1 MKLALGFVF
10 VSLLAY
16 ALGSRQ
22 NWVRSNPLAVS
33 SAKPPISATSYLGC
47 GVDAGTGELG
57 LAPLFTWSYSG
68 KQSWTPPSGNGSY
81 AVPDQMAVSPFNE
94 MRETVVQGSY
104 DTYSEF
110 LSSYVSWFKFDVS
123 LGYKNFSA
131 GFDYDKQLGYVHKMM
146 SEGNSS
152 LMHGN
157 HLWNFYI
164 STLYPP
170 SVLKQNPMLALAI
183 SKLPPTIQSQADW
196 NDYDAF
202 RVAFGTHYLARAI
215 FGARIDF
222 NSALSNQMTQSYS
235 NSWVQEQY
243 GFYFHFVLF
252 NVSGGGF
259 ENKSSINVSQAF
271 LQGSNSNVT
280 FYGGD
285 PTLADLNNLTAW
297 TGTIESMTYP
307 LNCTLMGTWELIA
320 DPTTSTT
327 MRNFVASYLN
337 SSPSSWSYPNH
348 QRYTVRQL
356 NQDLLK
362 KKGLPLMVSHHH
374 H

>member
-1 MKLALGFVF
+1 MKLVLVF
-10 VSLLAY
+10 VLVAFLAFSTGK
-16 ALGSRQ
+16 LS
-22 NWVRSNPLAVS
+22 V
-33 SAKPPISATSYLGC
+33 PPISATNYLGC
-47 GVDAGTGELG
+47 GFDAGTGELG

-68 KQSWTPPSGNGSY
+68 KQKWSPPSGNGSY
-81 AVPDQMAVSPFNE
+81 AVPDQMAVSPFDE

-104 DTYSEF
+104 DTYAEF
-110 LSSYVSWFKFDVS
+110 LSSYVSWFQFDVS

-131 GFDYDKQLGYVHKMM
+131 GFNYDKQLGYVHKMM
-146 SEGNSS
+146 AEGNSS

-157 HLWNFYI
+157 HLWNYYVA
-164 STLYPP
+164 TMYPP
-170 SVLKQNPMLALAI
+170 SVLKQNPMLSLAI

-196 NDYDAF
+196 NAYNEF

-222 NSALSNQMTQSYS
+222 NSALSDEMTQSYS

-259 ENKSSINVSQAF
+259 ENKSSINISQEF

-297 TGTIESMTYP
+297 TQTIESMTFP
-307 LNCTLMGTWELIA
+307 LNCTLIGTWEVMA
-320 DPTTSTT
+320 DPTKSTT
-327 MRNFVASYLN
+327 MQNFVTSYLN
-337 SSPSSWSYPNH
+337 SPTWSYPTYL
-348 QRYTVRQL
+348 RYTVQKL
-356 NQDLLK
+356 NRELLK
-362 KKGLPLMVSHHH
+362 KKALPLVVSHHH